1 MIEEAEEMCRVIQN
15 NLRAAQ
21 SRQKSY
27 YDSKHHDM
35 SYELDDFVYPKV
47 SPMKGTQR
55 FGIKGKLAPRF
66 VGPFRVVG
74 KRGDLVYQLELPSNF
89 ANVHDVFHVS
99 QLRRCFNTP
108 ECTVD
113 LQDIDLQPDLS
124 YREHLVVVLEATER
138 KTRNKTVKFL
148 KVQWSHHSDKEATW
162 EREDHLRSEFPEF
175 FQS

>member
-1 MIEEAEEMCRVIQN
+1 MMEEAEEMCRIIRD

-21 SRQKSY
+21 SRQKRY

-35 SYELDDFVYPKV
+35 SYGLDDFVYLKV
-47 SPMKGTQR
+47 SPMKGMQR
-55 FGIKGKLAPRF
+55 FAIKGKLAPCF
-66 VGPFRVVG
+66 VGPFGVVG
-74 KRGDLVYQLELPSNF
+74 KRGDLAYQLELPSTF

-99 QLRRCFNTP
+99 QLRRCFKTP
-108 ECTVD
+108 ERTVH

-124 YREHLVVVLEATER
+124 YREHPVVVLEATER
-138 KTRNKTVKFL
+138 KTHNKTVKFL

-162 EREDHLRSEFPEF
+162 EREDHLHSEFPDF